1 MPPSLPPVPDPR
13 EQRASTAPPAQLYR
27 VGRRRW
33 LPRLAG
39 HGSRLWSRWRYPFTR
54 RTLLRVRGEYN
65 DKTLAREKRLVDKR
79 PLWWT
84 LALVALAVVP
94 PVAGVLLD
102 SQSLL
107 SAAAIFAIYAAINL
121 VWMLVVGTAG
131 IFSLATL
138 AIVGAAAYGGAWLS
152 IDYGLPWWGMI
163 PVGTLIGLVFGV
175 VIAIPAIRLE
185 GFYYALLTLG
195 LVELCRVYVVQ
206 SKVFGSATG
215 GLFGADSYLPDTLD
229 EMPALVVAYL
239 ASFVVMLMA
248 LALYRLVNG
257 QRLGRLL
264 RAAPE
269 KQEAFAEA
277 VGINYTRARIQV
289 FLISSAA
296 LGAIG
301 GFYAAHFKGASPSLF
316 TMDNLM
322 LMLAMIVIGGI
333 GTAEGA
339 VLGTAIV
346 VLFDKALIDLGPMR
360 LILIGLIMLASVL
373 FTRAGLFS
381 IKGQFRAWRDKK
393 KSERRAARTERGGE
407 VMPEEA
413 TEIRDKQLIA
423 FRRYDKRSRD
433 YLKTLVSDDIIA
445 EHRRKPQ
452 GQHSPALDRLL
463 NYFRRASGIDKYA
476 VLCIKP
482 FAQYRLVA
490 LSGKRGV
497 PPRMVDDQMYASPD
511 EAYHAV
517 FVKRVQ
523 DLLDS

>member
-1 MPPSLPPVPDPR
+1 
-13 EQRASTAPPAQLYR
+13 
-27 VGRRRW
+27 
-33 LPRLAG
+33 
-39 HGSRLWSRWRYPFTR
+39 
-54 RTLLRVRGEYN
+54 
-65 DKTLAREKRLVDKR
+65 
-79 PLWWT
+79 
-84 LALVALAVVP
+84 
-94 PVAGVLLD
+94 
-102 SQSLL
+102 
-107 SAAAIFAIYAAINL
+107 
-121 VWMLVVGTAG
+121 
-131 IFSLATL
+131 
-138 AIVGAAAYGGAWLS
+138 
-152 IDYGLPWWGMI
+152 
-163 PVGTLIGLVFGV
+163 
-175 VIAIPAIRLE
+175 
-185 GFYYALLTLG
+185 
-195 LVELCRVYVVQ
+195 
-206 SKVFGSATG
+206 
-215 GLFGADSYLPDTLD
+215 
-229 EMPALVVAYL
+229 
-239 ASFVVMLMA
+239 
-248 LALYRLVNG
+248 
-257 QRLGRLL
+257 
-264 RAAPE
+264 
-269 KQEAFAEA
+269 
-277 VGINYTRARIQV
+277 V

-316 TMDNLM
+316 AMDNLM

-463 NYFRRASGIDKYA
+463 NYFRRASVIDKYA